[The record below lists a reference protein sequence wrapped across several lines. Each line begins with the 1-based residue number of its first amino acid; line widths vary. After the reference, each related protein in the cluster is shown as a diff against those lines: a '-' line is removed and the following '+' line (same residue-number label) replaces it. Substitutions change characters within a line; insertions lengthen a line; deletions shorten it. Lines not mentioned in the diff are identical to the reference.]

1 MMTVDYLMVDF
12 ADNHLKAD
20 WKQQELNCNLIE
32 GTHCWKS
39 DLSLEYNFVLQHYL
53 VDYCSY

>member
-1 MMTVDYLMVDF
+1 MTVDYLMVDF

-20 WKQQELNCNLIE
+20 WKQQELNYNLIE

-39 DLSLEYNFVLQHYL
+39 DLSLE
-53 VDYCSY
+53 